1 MPKVVQSGNI
11 SLSDDVFMVHE
22 QAPVHAVKLSDE
34 GGIAKYGEDVI
45 YDYESPEAQQLITE
59 NAAQHAKKVIEAAI
73 AEGNIKRRD
82 IIMQAEEEAVIIKQ
96 KAYNDGLEEGMNTKK
111 TEIDDAING
120 IELAISKMEGEQAG
134 FIAEYEENL
143 RWLALEI
150 AARILN
156 KRIEN
161 DDTEME
167 ALVKAAVNS
176 VKNAEWIRVEIAE
189 TMTGLIDK
197 VTQVLKQSD
206 NTKVKVMGVT
216 EPVGTCIVDTPE
228 GRTDAS
234 VYTQLANLKEYFKN
248 T

>member
-1 MPKVVQSGNI
+1 M
-11 SLSDDVFMVHE
+11 
-22 QAPVHAVKLSDE
+22 
-34 GGIAKYGEDVI
+34 
-45 YDYESPEAQQLITE
+45 
-59 NAAQHAKKVIEAAI
+59 
-73 AEGNIKRRD
+73 
-82 IIMQAEEEAVIIKQ
+82 
-96 KAYNDGLEEGMNTKK
+96 
-111 TEIDDAING
+111 
-120 IELAISKMEGEQAG
+120 
-134 FIAEYEENL
+134 
-143 RWLALEI
+143 